1 MQSIRELPRMHAKNA
16 LSEYVLKENLM
27 DVQCV
32 SSLNPHYIGHKR
44 DGLASLLLVLN
55 DTNKGVH
62 VELL

>member
-1 MQSIRELPRMHAKNA
+1 MHAKNA
-16 LSEYVLKENLM
+16 LSEYILKENLM